1 MISLDN
7 KKAHSSLATEGFNVV
22 NTGILTMM
30 NIPFTINSSK
40 TLDFIDLLPSIP
52 SHITL
57 KSLRGQE
64 LTDEEFELIKNIDEA
79 SENAISALPSGISA
93 IGELLAYSADKVTP
107 EAITNIGWLLDS
119 LGRQVGGLL
128 FLKEAT
134 ESTLRSDLALKG
146 KKGGLMS

>member
-1 MISLDN
+1 MN
-7 KKAHSSLATEGFNVV
+7 K
-22 NTGILTMM
+22 M

-40 TLDFIDLLPSIP
+40 TLGFTDLLPSIP

-64 LTDEEFELIKNIDEA
+64 LTDEEFELIKKIDEA

-93 IGELLAYSADKVTP
+93 IGELLAYSADKVSP

-134 ESTLRSDLALKG
+134 ESTLHSDLALKG